1 MPFHIITLKKQK
13 CQDVKMPRLQGL
25 FFFQYTKGSWLM
37 ISSPFNFSSFS
48 AIARY
53 CIDFRKRSGE
63 RRFLQNVSVWNCV
76 IAQGRGKDSEGTRI
90 AASPFTVMDTY
101 SALWLI
107 SSRGYRYLSHSS
119 HHTQVPVPVTKIPQ

>member
-1 MPFHIITLKKQK
+1 MRQSW
-13 CQDVKMPRLQGL
+13 R
-25 FFFQYTKGSWLM
+25 KGQNLVAFYVHFVLT
-37 ISSPFNFSSFS
+37 P
-48 AIARY
+48 
-53 CIDFRKRSGE
+53 RKRSGE

-107 SSRGYRYLSHSS
+107 NAIIVLRLEFR
-119 HHTQVPVPVTKIPQ
+119 IPC